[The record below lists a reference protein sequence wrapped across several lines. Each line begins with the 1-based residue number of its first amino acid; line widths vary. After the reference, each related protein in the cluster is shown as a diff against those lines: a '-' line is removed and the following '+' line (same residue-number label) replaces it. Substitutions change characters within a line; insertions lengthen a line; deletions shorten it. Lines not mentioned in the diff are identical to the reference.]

1 MRIARR
7 RLCLLAASA
16 LTLGALAGPG
26 NAAEEGTIYYMIPTL
41 LDEFQT
47 ESQAAIEN
55 IFGEMGYT
63 VVSLDAQNRADRQLN
78 QLEDVI
84 ALQPDAIIMNAVD
97 FDAIVPG
104 IEKARAA
111 GIKVVNYDRLI
122 TSTEFELTSVA
133 GTIEIGEVAAG
144 EAIRLLTERHG
155 GAQGTILQILGDPG
169 DNYTLDI
176 QKGFEAVMAEQAP
189 EVEIVTKAALEWEA
203 TNAGRIFE
211 DQLLVTDDIDL
222 VFAHAAHLTVPIV
235 AIMEAQGMEPGQ
247 VMLMASNGAPVGL
260 DNIRNGWQ
268 QVEVEQPL
276 YAQIYGLAM
285 FMPKILRGEPLEPG
299 TYDVAGL
306 EGELTIEAWGPNL
319 KVPGAAI
326 TAENVDDTRF
336 WGNLTPPKDPVQV
349 VE

>member
-1 MRIARR
+1 MPLSRR
-7 RLCLLAASA
+7 SLGLVAATALCA
-16 LTLGALAGPG
+16 GVLAGP
-26 NAAEEGTIYYMIPTL
+26 AAAQEEGTIYYMIPTL

-47 ESQAAIEN
+47 ESQKAIEN
-55 IFGEMGYT
+55 VFGGMGYE
-63 VVSLDAQNRADRQLN
+63 VVSLDAQNRADLQLN

-84 ALQPDAIIMNAVD
+84 ALAPDAIIMNAVD

-111 GIKVVNYDRLI
+111 GIKVVNYDRQI
-122 TSTEFELTSVA
+122 RTTEFELTSVA
-133 GTIEIGEVAAG
+133 GTVEIGRTAAR
-144 EAIRLLTERHG
+144 EAIRLLEERN
-155 GAQGTILQILGDPG
+155 GAVAGTVLQILGDPG

-176 QKGFEAVMAEQAP
+176 QQGFEEVMAAEAP
-189 EVEIVTKAALEWEA
+189 DVEIVTKAAMQWEA

-211 DQLLVTDDIDL
+211 DQMLVNPEIDL

-235 AIMEAQGMEPGQ
+235 AIMEAKGMAPGE
-247 VMLMASNGAPVGL
+247 VMMMASNGAPVGL
-260 DNIRNGWQ
+260 DNIRAGWQ

-285 FMPKILRGEPLEPG
+285 FMPKILRGEALEPG
-299 TYDVAGL
+299 TYDVVGL
-306 EGELTIEAWGPNL
+306 DGVLTMEEWGPDL

-326 TAENVDDTRF
+326 TPENVDDTRF
-336 WGNLTPPKDPVQV
+336 WGNLTAPTDPVQV